1 MALDEIYKFEKEHML
16 KSIDALKR
24 DFQTLRS
31 GKVNISIL
39 DNIHVNYY
47 GSSVTLSQVASIMAV
62 DAVTISVSPWEKKI
76 LRDVE
81 RAIAEANIGVNPNN
95 DGESIKL
102 YFPPMTVEQ
111 RQENAKHAKAMG
123 EKAKIAIRNIRK
135 EANDKIKKLEKD
147 KVLSEDLVKK
157 SESEVQKITDE
168 FIKTADDLVK
178 QKEAELLKV

>member
-1 MALDEIYKFEKEHML
+1 MAVDEIYKFEKEHMS

-39 DNIHVNYY
+39 DNIYVNYY
-47 GSSVTLSQVASIMAV
+47 GSSVALNQVASIMAV

-76 LRDVE
+76 LKDIE
-81 RAIAEANIGVNPNN
+81 RAIAEANIGINPNN

-111 RQENAKHAKAMG
+111 RQESAKHAKAMG

-147 KVLSEDLVKK
+147 KILSEDLTKK
-157 SESEVQKITDE
+157 GESEVQKITDD
-168 FIKTADDLVK
+168 FIKTVDELVK

>member
-1 MALDEIYKFEKEHML
+1 MSLDEVYKFEKEHMS

-31 GKVNISIL
+31 GKVNITIL
-39 DNIHVNYY
+39 DNINVNYY
-47 GSSVTLSQVASIMAV
+47 GSLTAINQVASIMAV
-62 DAVTISVSPWEKKI
+62 DAVTISIAPWEKKI
-76 LRDVE
+76 LKDIE
-81 RAIAEANIGVNPNN
+81 RAISEANIGVNPNN

-147 KVLSEDLVKK
+147 KILSEDLVKK
-157 SESEVQKITDE
+157 GESEVQKITDD
-168 FIKTADDLVK
+168 FIKAVDDLVK
-178 QKEAELLKV
+178 QKESELLKV

>member
-1 MALDEIYKFEKEHML
+1 MALDEVYKFEKEHMS
-16 KSIDALKR
+16 KSIESLKR

-39 DNIHVNYY
+39 DNVYVNYY
-47 GSSVTLSQVASIMAV
+47 GTPTALNQVASIMAV
-62 DAVTISVSPWEKKI
+62 DAVTISISPWEKKI
-76 LRDVE
+76 LRDIE

-135 EANDKIKKLEKD
+135 EANDKIKKFEKD

-157 SESEVQKITDE
+157 GESEVQKITDD
-168 FIKTADDLVK
+168 FIKIVDDIVK
-178 QKEAELLKV
+178 QKESELLKV

>member
-1 MALDEIYKFEKEHML
+1 MALDEIYKFEKEHMS
-16 KSIDALKR
+16 KTIDTLKR

-39 DNIHVNYY
+39 DNVFVNYY
-47 GSSVTLSQVASIMAV
+47 GSSVALSQVASIMAI
-62 DAVTISVSPWEKKI
+62 DAVTINVSPWEKKI
-76 LRDVE
+76 LKDVE
-81 RAIAEANIGVNPNN
+81 RAISEAKIGVNPNN

-147 KVLSEDLVKK
+147 KILSEDLAKK
-157 SESEVQKITDE
+157 GEGEVQKITDD
-168 FIKTADDLVK
+168 FTKTADELVK
-178 QKEAELLKV
+178 QKEVDLLKV